1 MTQGHRPVFPAA
13 RPIFAEADLPQI
25 LEQIGDVLRSG
36 QLILGPKTKEL
47 ETEFARRIGTKH
59 AVALSSCTAALEIAF
74 RHLGVS
80 GREVII
86 PANTFVSTVNA
97 AIDAGADVVFCDMHP
112 EDYCLDVEDAIKRIT
127 DRTAALVVVHL
138 AGFVP
143 RDFDR
148 LRSACRAKKIAL
160 VEDCAHAHGA
170 SITGEAVGSLG
181 HIGCFSFYETKI
193 MTTGV
198 GGMLTTDDDDA
209 AELARSL
216 RHHGQGR
223 SLEDIV
229 QAGNDWLFD
238 EVRAVL
244 GLAQLRRLDAMISRR
259 RAVAAR
265 YDDELIGKLP
275 TLRAPK
281 PAPDTVPVYFKY
293 PILLPLGTNRDQV
306 RAALDKLGIE
316 TGTLYSPP
324 VHLLPVFRSRL
335 GTEPGRLP
343 AAEALL
349 GRQLCLP
356 IHAGMQPDD
365 ADRIVEALA
374 DVLRAQG

>member
-1 MTQGHRPVFPAA
+1 MNHGTPPKIPAA
-13 RPIFAEADLPQI
+13 RPLFLDEDIPKV

-36 QLILGPKTKEL
+36 QLILGPRTKEL
-47 ETEFARRIGTKH
+47 ETEFARRVGTKH

-74 RHLGVS
+74 RHLGVE
-80 GREVII
+80 GRQVII

-97 AIDAGADVVFCDMHP
+97 ALNAGAEIVFCDMHP
-112 EDYCLDVEDAIKRIT
+112 DDFCLDVDDAVKRIT

-148 LRSACRAKKIAL
+148 LRSTCRAKKIAL

-181 HIGCFSFYETKI
+181 HIGCFSFYATKI
-193 MTTGV
+193 MTSGV

-216 RHHGQGR
+216 RHHGQGS

-229 QAGNDWLFD
+229 QSGNDWLLD

-244 GLAQLRRLDAMISRR
+244 ALSQLARLDEMIAERR
-259 RAVAAR
+259 TIAAR
-265 YDDELIGKLP
+265 YDELLAKLP
-275 TLRAPK
+275 NVRAPR
-281 PAPDTVPVYFKY
+281 PAPETVPVYYKY
-293 PILLPLGTNRDQV
+293 PVLLPLGTNRDHV
-306 RAALDKLGIE
+306 KNELLDKHGIE
-316 TGTLYSPP
+316 TGSLYSPP
-324 VHLLPVFRSRL
+324 AHLMPIFRKRL

-343 AAEALL
+343 AAEAML

-356 IHAGMQPDD
+356 MHAAMQTGD
-365 ADRIVEALA
+365 ADRVIAALT
-374 DVLRAQG
+374 DVLR